1 MESNCKILFLQTDN
15 VKSMTGNSQTFL
27 DSIPEQRKLI
37 LGSWKLF
44 CNIFP
49 PRNGLLTYLDC
60 IHMDTIRVV
69 YECSFEQKSECG
81 STGLQVQACLFFSIA
96 FVRFFVGGSAYQ
108 NVGAPYVLDC
118 QSFQNFLKQSCQSCI
133 KVVITGSDAELFFG
147 FFKRLLQR
155 SCHFPFAGFKR
166 ECQFVRTMRF
176 WIYD

>member
-1 MESNCKILFLQTDN
+1 MYYNFCLTTGCHPPRPIQSFSMIGRQRYSSPVKWNLTVKSFFFFTDRQDN
-15 VKSMTGNSQTFL
+15 VKSMTENSQTFL

-69 YECSFEQKSECG
+69 YECSFEQKGECG

-96 FVRFFVGGSAYQ
+96 FV
-108 NVGAPYVLDC
+108 
-118 QSFQNFLKQSCQSCI
+118 
-133 KVVITGSDAELFFG
+133 
-147 FFKRLLQR
+147 
-155 SCHFPFAGFKR
+155 
-166 ECQFVRTMRF
+166 
-176 WIYD
+176 

>member
-1 MESNCKILFLQTDN
+1 MDFSHILIVFTWTPLESFMSVHLNRRVSVGAPDFRCKLVCFSQLHLFD
-15 VKSMTGNSQTFL
+15 
-27 DSIPEQRKLI
+27 
-37 LGSWKLF
+37 
-44 CNIFP
+44 
-49 PRNGLLTYLDC
+49 
-60 IHMDTIRVV
+60 
-69 YECSFEQKSECG
+69 
-81 STGLQVQACLFFSIA
+81 FSLA
-96 FVRFFVGGSAYQ
+96 GVHTRHQ